1 MIEEKEEPIDEMFGL
16 SYANYYVAPRS
27 VLQSMPVEWQKKFVA
42 IVEEL
47 NESIDWVR
55 SGCDYHVIM
64 TENVDLLDNEDF
76 DYTVIKYDCGSDDY
90 EEIPIVT
97 DEFIWYR
104 RVKHPLKKKENYR
117 WSKYWPK

>member
-42 IVEEL
+42 MVEEL

-55 SGCDYHVIM
+55 SDCQYHVIT
-64 TENVDLLDNEDF
+64 TEHVDLCWEEDLEYTVTKFSYDDDKMNED
-76 DYTVIKYDCGSDDY
+76 
-90 EEIPIVT
+90 IPVFE
-97 DEFIWYR
+97 DEFCRYR
-104 RVKHPLKKKENYR
+104 RVKHTLRKTEAK
-117 WSKYWPK
+117 